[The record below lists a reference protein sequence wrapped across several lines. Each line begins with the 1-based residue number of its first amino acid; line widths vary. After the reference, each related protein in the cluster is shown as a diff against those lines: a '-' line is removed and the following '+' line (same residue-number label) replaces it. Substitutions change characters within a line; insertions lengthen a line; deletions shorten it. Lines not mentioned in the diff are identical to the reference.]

1 MASRGEG
8 VVLRITS
15 LGSAKHFDWLVSQRE
30 VGETAGTVDGEIGG
44 GGGGGGERI
53 KSVREVLIGGDNR
66 IQCE

>member
-1 MASRGEG
+1 MPFILASRGEG

-44 GGGGGGERI
+44 GGGGGER
-53 KSVREVLIGGDNR
+53 E
-66 IQCE
+66 